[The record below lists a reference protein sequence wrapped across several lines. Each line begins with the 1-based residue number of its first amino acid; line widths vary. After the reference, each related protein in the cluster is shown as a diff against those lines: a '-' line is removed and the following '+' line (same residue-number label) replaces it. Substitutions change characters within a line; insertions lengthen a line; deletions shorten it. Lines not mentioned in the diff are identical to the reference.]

1 MTLHAWR
8 IQGVVIPLL
17 FAALAAGGCSSGDGG
32 GTGGAGGG
40 AAAGSGGSVGSAGTG
55 GSVGSAGTGGSV
67 GSAGRAA
74 AWAPPGRAAA
84 SAPLAAVDS
93 GGSVGSAGS
102 GGSVGSAGSG
112 GSGGSGGGA
121 AGRGGSG
128 GGAAGAAGRGG
139 GGGATA
145 GAGGGAAGGT
155 GGASAFMLTS
165 TAFANQAGCGPA
177 AMASACATFPVKYTS
192 FGDNVS
198 PPMSWTGA
206 PAGTMSF
213 VILMQDLSNGMAHW
227 VLWNI
232 PGTVTMLAENVD
244 KTDATPPVPAGSQ
257 QCSIG
262 TGDGYFGSGACGNVY
277 EYVVYALSIPTF
289 SPTSPTSQ
297 AMVRT
302 QLQALGASILGTASI
317 RGRSADPQ
325 CGR

>member
-1 MTLHAWR
+1 M
-8 IQGVVIPLL
+8 
-17 FAALAAGGCSSGDGG
+17 
-32 GTGGAGGG
+32 GGAGGG
-40 AAAGSGGSVGSAGTG
+40 SGTG
-55 GSVGSAGTGGSV
+55 GGGNATAGASGGAGT
-67 GSAGRAA
+67 
-74 AWAPPGRAAA
+74 
-84 SAPLAAVDS
+84 

-112 GSGGSGGGA
+112 GSVGSAGSSGSSGSAGSGGSVGSAGSGGSGGSSSGA
-121 AGRGGSG
+121 AGSAGRGGSG
-128 GGAAGAAGRGG
+128 GGAAGSAGRGG
-139 GGGATA
+139 GGGGTA

-165 TAFANQAGCGPA
+165 TAFANQPGCGPMT
-177 AMASACATFPVKYTS
+177 MASACATFPVKYTS

-213 VILMQDLSNGMAHW
+213 VILMQDLTNGMAHW

-232 PGTVTMLAENVD
+232 PASVTMLAENVD

-262 TGDGYFGSGACGNVY
+262 QGDGYFGSGACGNVY

-317 RGRSADPQ
+317 RGRSAQPQ
-325 CGR
+325 CGG

>member
-1 MTLHAWR
+1 MTSHAGR
-8 IQGVVIPLL
+8 IQGVVVPLL
-17 FAALAAGGCSSGDGG
+17 FAALAAGGCSSGDDGG
-32 GTGGAGGG
+32 MGGAGGG
-40 AAAGSGGSVGSAGTG
+40 SGTG
-55 GSVGSAGTGGSV
+55 GGGNATAGASGGAGT
-67 GSAGRAA
+67 
-74 AWAPPGRAAA
+74 
-84 SAPLAAVDS
+84 

-112 GSGGSGGGA
+112 GSVGSAGSSGSSGSAGSGGSVGSAGSGGSGGSSSGA
-121 AGRGGSG
+121 AGSAGRGGSG
-128 GGAAGAAGRGG
+128 GGAAGSAGRGG
-139 GGGATA
+139 GGGGTA

-165 TAFANQAGCGPA
+165 TAFANQPGCGPMT
-177 AMASACATFPVKYTS
+177 MASACATFPVKYTS

-213 VILMQDLSNGMAHW
+213 VILMQDLTNGMAHW

-232 PGTVTMLAENVD
+232 PASVTMLAENVD

-262 TGDGYFGSGACGNVY
+262 QGDGYFGSGACGNVY

-317 RGRSADPQ
+317 RGRSAQPQ
-325 CGR
+325 CGG